1 MISDRYIPDAD
12 DYEPAPSHRSSKRT
26 GTHGE
31 DKEQHHKKHHGSHK
45 SKHADK
51 PRHREASN
59 EDEEEGEIV
68 DAAAEGAAASAAAE
82 AAGSTGLNATDAAA
96 NGKHRYPADD
106 SRQEK
111 ADGGS
116 R

>member
-31 DKEQHHKKHHGSHK
+31 GKEQQHKKHHGSHK
-45 SKHADK
+45 GKHADK
-51 PRHREASN
+51 SRQRDDSH
-59 EDEEEGEIV
+59 EDEEEGEIM
-68 DAAAEGAAASAAAE
+68 DAAAEGAAASAEAD
-82 AAGSTGLNATDAAA
+82 AAGSGLNATDAAA
-96 NGKHRYPADD
+96 NGKHRDPADD
-106 SRQEK
+106 FGQEK
-111 ADGGS
+111 ADGAN